1 EDSMRKLCLF
11 LIVLAAFGFFA
22 SEVQAQNNP
31 VYFPYVFNDGRT
43 VTELLFTNTTTRD
56 ASLTLTGYQEDGTA
70 VAGPALVVPANSQ
83 AVVSSFSG
91 LSGWALAESSVP
103 GVVGNVRVRSADGSA
118 QDIAE
123 PAQPT
128 TIIILPFVA
137 QTGGASTEI
146 SIVNPSP

>member
-31 VYFPYVFNDGRT
+31 VYFPYVVNDGRT

-70 VAGPALVVPANSQ
+70 VAGPALVVPGNSQ

-91 LSGWALAESSVP
+91 LSGWGPAES
-103 GVVGNVRVRSADGSA
+103 R
-118 QDIAE
+118 
-123 PAQPT
+123 
-128 TIIILPFVA
+128 
-137 QTGGASTEI
+137 GA
-146 SIVNPSP
+146 